1 MCNGNVKPYVEN
13 NEIALIINS
22 AGGNILIPHKQ
33 LPVNQKNV
41 YHYCA
46 LLNKHPQNFLQK
58 DLQIIYLILC
68 VKFVRK
74 SNI

>member
-1 MCNGNVKPYVEN
+1 MCNGSVKPYVEN
-13 NEIALIINS
+13 NAITLIINS
-22 AGGNILIPHKQ
+22 ARANVLIPHKQ
-33 LPVNQKNV
+33 LTINQKKF

-46 LLNKHPQNFLQK
+46 LLNKQTQNFLQN